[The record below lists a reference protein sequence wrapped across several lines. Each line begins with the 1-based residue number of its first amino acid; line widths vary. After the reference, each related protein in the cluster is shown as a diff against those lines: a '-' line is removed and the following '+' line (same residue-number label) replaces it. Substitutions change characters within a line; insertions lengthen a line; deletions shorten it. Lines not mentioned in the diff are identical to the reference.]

1 MIVDP
6 ITYTHY
12 TNMAALDKIRYLR
25 QKEECNQQQQVVRPQ
40 ELVRSVVTCPVDDR
54 CAVQQDTTMLKT
66 MGTPLDIDNL
76 KILFL
81 FDGSWFQP
89 MVGAYRFDGNG
100 SNS

>member
-1 MIVDP
+1 
-6 ITYTHY
+6 
-12 TNMAALDKIRYLR
+12 
-25 QKEECNQQQQVVRPQ
+25 
-40 ELVRSVVTCPVDDR
+40 
-54 CAVQQDTTMLKT
+54 MLKT

-89 MVGAYRFDGNG
+89 MVGGYRFDGNG